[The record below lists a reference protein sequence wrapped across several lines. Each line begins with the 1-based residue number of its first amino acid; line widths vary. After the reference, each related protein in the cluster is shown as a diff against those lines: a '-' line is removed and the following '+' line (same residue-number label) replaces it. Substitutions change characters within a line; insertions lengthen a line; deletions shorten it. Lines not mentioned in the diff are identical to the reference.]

1 MMDERV
7 EKSGSTGRDE
17 LRRKSRQL
25 INKFINRAIQFVKRT
40 RKKRDER
47 NQPVVN

>member
-7 EKSGSTGRDE
+7 DRSGSIGKDE
-17 LRRKSRQL
+17 LKRKSRQL

-40 RKKRDER
+40 RKRREER
-47 NQPVVN
+47 NESVN

>member
-7 EKSGSTGRDE
+7 DKSGSTGKEE

-25 INKFINRAIQFVKRT
+25 INKYINRAIQFVKRN
-40 RKKRDER
+40 RKKREER
-47 NQPVVN
+47 NKAI